1 MKKSNLEQD
10 IRKWFRP
17 NMDLTKAPPEI
28 MGVLYG
34 IYKSTLAKKKTGSA
48 LRAADPKATR
58 KASRSKTGEHNIG
71 MDIIK
76 SSDSNP
82 V

>member
-1 MKKSNLEQD
+1 MRKSNLEQD

-71 MDIIK
+71 TGLLK
-76 SSDSNP
+76 PGNSNP